1 MLRNT
6 ARGNGGRIFSMLCA
20 AVSVGALLLGFW
32 VGFSF
37 APPSFFSAVL
47 EIVSP
52 QTVLAAYVPAADAG
66 EEDLL
71 DPLLS
76 APFLLANGSA
86 ALHAGIK
93 TAEWPQETLR
103 VVAEAEILSGQ
114 QTSSALPTDADMS
127 KPIVALYCTHSAE
140 TYPPTDGVEK
150 LNGKNGG
157 VYQVAQTLCEHLI
170 SLGIPAVV
178 DDTIHDYPD
187 WSSSYSNSLK
197 TMQKLKETYPSLVM
211 FVDVHRDANCG
222 STVFTYQ
229 GGQAAQVMLVVGSDK
244 RSEHPNWEQN
254 LAFAQKIA
262 NRMEEKA
269 AGILRGVRV
278 QNGRYNQ
285 HFSPHAILLEM
296 GSTEN
301 SLAQVKTSAAVVAEA
316 LAEIIVEEGLMP

>member
-1 MLRNT
+1 MLRYT
-6 ARGNGGRIFSMLCA
+6 ARGNRGRIFSMLCA
-20 AVSVGALLLGFW
+20 AISAGALLLGFW
-32 VGFSF
+32 AGFSL

-52 QTVLAAYVPAADAG
+52 QTVLAAYIPAADVT
-66 EEDLL
+66 EEVLL

-76 APFLLANGSA
+76 GPFMLANGSA

-93 TAEWPQETLR
+93 TVEWPQETPS
-103 VVAEAEILSGQ
+103 VVADAEILPEQEASF
-114 QTSSALPTDADMS
+114 TLPTDADMS

-157 VYQVAQTLCEHLI
+157 VHQVAQTLYDHLI

-197 TMQKLKETYPSLVM
+197 TMQKMKEKYPSLVM

-222 STVFTYQ
+222 STIFTYQ

-269 AGILRGVRV
+269 TGILRGVRV

-285 HFSPHAILLEM
+285 HFSPCAILLEM

-301 SLAQVKTSAAVVAEA
+301 SLAEVKTSAAVVAEA
-316 LAEIIVEEGLMP
+316 LVEIIVEEKLMP